1 MNSIWSVK
9 ETENDG
15 SVQFKKPSTVSEQV
29 DFTLMMMNMSEVSA
43 VDMFQ
48 SMGEGN
54 SLSETQLLLPTRK
67 NVEEISA
74 FMEEQLSEAFKRA
87 GISMDEAIT
96 FTVGSDGSLNIT
108 GDREDIGEIQELFEN
123 NPELSEDMTN
133 FIGMASEMPRFERSI
148 EFQIKYENADSKREI
163 DALLK
168 EYADLFDGEEHYQ
181 STFSYDS
188 GGMNVD
194 TKFTA

>member
-29 DFTLMMMNMSEVSA
+29 DFTLMMMNMSDVSA
-43 VDMFQ
+43 VEQFQ
-48 SMGEGN
+48 ALGDGN
-54 SLSETQLLLPTRK
+54 SLTETQPLLPTRQ

-74 FMEEQLSEAFKRA
+74 YMEEQINEAFRRA
-87 GISMDEAIT
+87 GISTDEAVT

-108 GDREDIGEIQELFEN
+108 GDREDIGEIQELFEG

-133 FIGMASEMPRFERSI
+133 FIGLASAMPKFERSI

-168 EYADLFDGEEHYQ
+168 EYADLFDGEEHYE
-181 STFSYDS
+181 STFAFDT
-188 GGMNVD
+188 GGMNID
-194 TKFTA
+194 TTFTA

>member
-9 ETENDG
+9 ETETDG
-15 SVQFKKPSTVSEQV
+15 GVQFKKPSTVSEQV
-29 DFTLMMMNMSEVSA
+29 DFTLMMMNMSDVSA
-43 VDMFQ
+43 VEQFQ
-48 SMGEGN
+48 AMGEGN
-54 SLSETQLLLPTRK
+54 SLTETQPLLPTRQ

-74 FMEEQLSEAFKRA
+74 YMEEQINEAFRRA
-87 GISMDEAIT
+87 GISTDEAVT

-108 GDREDIGEIQELFEN
+108 GDREDIGEIQELFED

-133 FIGMASEMPRFERSI
+133 FIGLASQMPKFERSI

-168 EYADLFDGEEHYQ
+168 EYADLFDGEEHYK
-181 STFSYDS
+181 STFAFDS
-188 GGMNVD
+188 GGMNID
-194 TKFTA
+194 TEFTA

>member
-15 SVQFKKPSTVSEQV
+15 GVQFKKPSTVSEQV
-29 DFTLMMMNMSEVSA
+29 DFTLMMMNMSGTSA
-43 VDMFQ
+43 VEQFQ
-48 SMGEGN
+48 AIGDGN
-54 SLSETQLLLPTRK
+54 SLTETQPLLPTRQ

-74 FMEEQLSEAFKRA
+74 YMEEQINEAFRRA
-87 GISMDEAIT
+87 GISTDEAVT
-96 FTVGSDGSLNIT
+96 FTVGSDGSLNIA

-133 FIGMASEMPRFERSI
+133 FIGLASQMPKFERAI

-168 EYADLFDGEEHYQ
+168 EYADLFDGEEHYE
-181 STFSYDS
+181 STFAFDS
-188 GGMNVD
+188 GGIDID
-194 TKFTA
+194 TTFTA

>member
-9 ETENDG
+9 ETETDG
-15 SVQFKKPSTVSEQV
+15 GVQFKKPSTVSEQV
-29 DFTLMMMNMSEVSA
+29 DFTLMMMNMSDVSA
-43 VDMFQ
+43 VEQFQ
-48 SMGEGN
+48 AMGDGN
-54 SLSETQLLLPTRK
+54 SLTETQPLLPTRQ

-74 FMEEQLSEAFKRA
+74 YMEEQINEAFRRA
-87 GISMDEAIT
+87 GISTDEAVT

-108 GDREDIGEIQELFEN
+108 GDREDIGEIQELFED

-133 FIGMASEMPRFERSI
+133 FIGLASQMPKFERSI

-168 EYADLFDGEEHYQ
+168 EYADLFDGEEHYK
-181 STFSYDS
+181 STFAFDS
-188 GGMNVD
+188 GGMNID
-194 TKFTA
+194 TEFTA